1 MIAMIT
7 PSMTVSVIIATGGS
21 ARRDRAAPATAGVG
35 VESGGAMGRAIPR
48 EAMTEN
54 PELYDVEGRF
64 SVTTKSLYH
73 IVAYEVTKRV
83 GRRAYRYRV
92 ESYRD
97 PESSKVRSRWTY
109 LGVVAGDGAGVAP
122 AKRPS
127 SEDTRE
133 RLILAFEELVADL
146 PYRDITAGAI
156 ATKAGLAHGTF
167 YRYFADKRSLLIA
180 AIARVRLELD
190 RVNLD
195 FGSPI
200 GTRAQERAR
209 LRTWILTLY
218 RWPGRNPGLYR
229 AFVDAHDADEELR
242 EHKRARVAER
252 AAQLTAYFERLNEGG
267 IAEIDNPAVV
277 ASSLTTLVNGS
288 LRELFTSGASSGED
302 GIAEIFDRA
311 IFAPREPP
319 AELAVTS

>member
-1 MIAMIT
+1 M
-7 PSMTVSVIIATGGS
+7 
-21 ARRDRAAPATAGVG
+21 
-35 VESGGAMGRAIPR
+35 
-48 EAMTEN
+48 
-54 PELYDVEGRF
+54 
-64 SVTTKSLYH
+64 
-73 IVAYEVTKRV
+73 AYEVTKKV

-122 AKRPS
+122 AKRANS
-127 SEDTRE
+127 ADTRE

-146 PYRDITAGAI
+146 PYRDLTAGTV

-167 YRYFADKRSLLIA
+167 YRYFSDKRSLLIA
-180 AIARVRLELD
+180 AIARVRAELD
-190 RVNLD
+190 RVHPD

-209 LRTWILTLY
+209 LRTWILALY

-242 EHKRARVAER
+242 EHKRLRVAER
-252 AAQLTAYFERLNEGG
+252 AAQLTAYFERLNAAG
-267 IAEIDNPAVV
+267 IAEIEHPDVL
-277 ASSLTTLVNGS
+277 ASALTTLVNGS
-288 LRELFTSGASSGED
+288 LRELFTTGASSGEA

-311 IFAPREPP
+311 VFAAREREP
-319 AELAVTS
+319 ELLVTS